1 MGLRERKRERTRQA
15 LADAALDLFLERGYD
30 ATTIADIA
38 ERADVSP
45 RTFFAHH
52 ASKEHV
58 VFCTDDRLLE
68 ALDAHLSRRPAGE
81 PMLDALRGWIVA
93 LLDDEHE
100 VKPTGERELRR
111 RRLIDE
117 TPALAA
123 HQQQVRARFEHVL
136 RSAVAT
142 DLAEPPEAMRPRLVA
157 AAALAT
163 LESVEPPADAPDE
176 DPAAALARV
185 DEALAFLRGGLDA
198 LQAPHA

>member
-52 ASKEHV
+52 PSKEHV
-58 VFCTDDRLLE
+58 VFCADDRLLE
-68 ALDAHLSRRPAGE
+68 ELGEHLAARPAGE
-81 PMLDALRGWIVA
+81 GTLDALRRWIVA
-93 LLDDEHE
+93 LIDDEHE
-100 VKPTGERELRR
+100 AKPTGPRELAR

-123 HQQQVRARFEHVL
+123 HGAQMRARFEQVL
-136 RSAVAT
+136 RTAVAT
-142 DLAEPPEAMRPRLVA
+142 DLGEPPDALRPRLVA
-157 AAALAT
+157 AAALAA
-163 LESVEPPADAPDE
+163 LESVQPPTGGPE
-176 DPAAALARV
+176 DTEEAALARV
-185 DEALAFLRGGLDA
+185 DEALDFLRGGLAA
-198 LQAPHA
+198 LQADG